1 MGEFVSINSRIE
13 RLCSISGLSATHA
26 SCLLFVGDVM
36 PAANACLHS
45 DGSILLGRER
55 HMFYINLDYRAAL
68 FAPVCDNLLKIHEDQ
83 FRVDIT

>member
-1 MGEFVSINSRIE
+1 
-13 RLCSISGLSATHA
+13 
-26 SCLLFVGDVM
+26 M

-68 FAPVCDNLLKIHEDQ
+68 FAPVCGTWESSDNLLKIHEDQ